1 MSETGGDSVW
11 RGMTRAQLDA
21 AYNNGAAV
29 ADSAARIAEW
39 TERSARLRER
49 HPDALDLR
57 YGARERNRID
67 IFRNGAADASLLVFF
82 HGGYWQRNAKEIFSF
97 LAGGPIAAGFAA
109 GAAGPPLAPDARLS
123 EIVAETQAAIRWLRH
138 EGGRHGV

>member
-1 MSETGGDSVW
+1 MSETVGDIVW

-39 TERSARLRER
+39 TGRSARLRER
-49 HPDALDLR
+49 HPDALDLP

-67 IFRNGAADASLLVFF
+67 IFRNGAADAPLFVFF
-82 HGGYWQRNAKEIFSF
+82 HWRRTRA
-97 LAGGPIAAGFAA
+97 
-109 GAAGPPLAPDARLS
+109 
-123 EIVAETQAAIRWLRH
+123 
-138 EGGRHGV
+138 